1 MGASGRQLGVVVDK
15 WKTIGRR
22 LGAETT
28 SEGQLGDKR
37 KTLGDN
43 WKTNSGRQLGNVKDN
58 YGNQFGDHIWE
69 TSGRPL
75 GEIAGRHHLG
85 EKRKTTRQAE
95 TPWRQLGDNMG
106 SRIWVTSGRQLWHN
120 CETSGR
126 QLENGGNWETTSV
139 RQLGDNWVTSGR
151 QLEHNGKTSGR
162 QLVTSGRPHGGDNWE
177 LRETS

>member
-58 YGNQFGDHIWE
+58 SGNQFGDHIWE

-106 SRIWVTSGRQLWHN
+106 SRIWVTSGRHLGDN
-120 CETSGR
+120 CGTTVRQAEDNWKTEAIGR
-126 QLENGGNWETTSV
+126 PHLYDNWETT
-139 RQLGDNWVTSGR
+139 G
-151 QLEHNGKTSGR
+151 
-162 QLVTSGRPHGGDNWE
+162 
-177 LRETS
+177 